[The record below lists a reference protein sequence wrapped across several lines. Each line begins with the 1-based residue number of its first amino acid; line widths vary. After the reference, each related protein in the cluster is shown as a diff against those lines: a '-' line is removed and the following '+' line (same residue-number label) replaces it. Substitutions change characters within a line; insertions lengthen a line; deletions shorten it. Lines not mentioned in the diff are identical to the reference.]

1 MTALTTI
8 SSKAKEF
15 FIKRKIVSCRD
26 LMANNKQ
33 AMKDNMYIHNN
44 NISEVEE
51 EIKQI
56 CDFAKANF
64 HPEIFDK

>member
-26 LMANNKQ
+26 LMANNRQLIKE
-33 AMKDNMYIHNN
+33 NMYIPKGDIHL
-44 NISEVEE
+44 VEE

-56 CDFAKANF
+56 CEFVKENYKS
-64 HPEIFDK
+64 I

>member
-33 AMKDNMYIHNN
+33 AMRENMYIPKE

-56 CDFAKANF
+56 CNFAKESF
-64 HPEIFDK
+64 KPEKF